1 MQMLLALD
9 VVALINRIDYILRH
23 FRNDLNPC
31 AFGEFWCGEDTE
43 CISLL
48 SICDGKTDCSNAKDE
63 R

>member
-1 MQMLLALD
+1 MLLASA
-9 VVALINRIDYILRH
+9 VVALINKIYYIFRD

-31 AFGEFWCGEDTE
+31 VFGQLWCGEDTE

-48 SICDGKTDCSNAKDE
+48 SICDGKTDCSSAKDE